1 MDNYHLSPPAD
12 GWELGKAGVE
22 RASKRAATKQEL
34 VGSLAD
40 FFVGRT
46 AAVKIHEADGT
57 MDVENTYPRSADPR
71 HSRGWRLSLQ
81 PSLVSMSAGRAATD
95 FTDGW

>member
-40 FFVGRT
+40 FFCRQNSG
-46 AAVKIHEADGT
+46 G
-57 MDVENTYPRSADPR
+57 EN
-71 HSRGWRLSLQ
+71 SRG
-81 PSLVSMSAGRAATD
+81 
-95 FTDGW
+95 